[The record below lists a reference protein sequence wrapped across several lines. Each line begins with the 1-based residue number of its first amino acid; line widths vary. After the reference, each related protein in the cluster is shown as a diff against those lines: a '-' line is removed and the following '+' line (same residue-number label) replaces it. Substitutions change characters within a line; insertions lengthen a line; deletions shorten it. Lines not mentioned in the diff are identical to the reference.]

1 MKLNTYIHIY
11 LQSLKKA
18 DVLMWETRMV
28 VSTVKAVPRPNC
40 PAVSVQLAS
49 IPAPWGSC
57 RDKGWA
63 SVHTGPASH

>member
-1 MKLNTYIHIY
+1 
-11 LQSLKKA
+11 
-18 DVLMWETRMV
+18 MWETRMV

-57 RDKGWA
+57 RDESWA
-63 SVHTGPASH
+63 SVHTDPASH